1 MATSLDDLIRRAD
14 LDELVRHV
22 DSTCDARDWDHLV
35 RIRNEARAAV
45 STGRQLWPIATL
57 ANYRLAL
64 WAPADTAVRALDDTA
79 RTFMPGPV
87 SEILAVHHTW
97 DDLEPHLAPGHDRSL
112 IAYERAI
119 RGCTIDPSEP
129 ALLDIPIAPQ
139 LWEPTYTLAAYTDDG
154 VNDPSP
160 ELERPHDILHSKPAD
175 IAEDPESV
183 NAFRRLVEPWT
194 AQSNGTAHAAVVE
207 GGIAGALHALGLS
220 RARTTALTAGEALV
234 WLAWAGASG
243 GAHGKR
249 RGTATG
255 RSEAWWFLATFT
267 GLTDS
272 WPCDP
277 DECGDVFDSLEYTLF
292 ANDKAPTQG
301 WGLHLLIEDPDE
313 GLSIALSAS
322 DTD

>member
-14 LDELVRHV
+14 LDELIRHV
-22 DSTCDARDWDHLV
+22 DATCDARDWDHLV

-64 WAPADTAVRALDDTA
+64 WAPADIAVRALDDTA

-87 SEILAVHHTW
+87 SEIISVHHTW
-97 DDLEPHLAPGHDRSL
+97 ADLEPHLAPGHDRSL
-112 IAYERAI
+112 IAYERSL
-119 RGCTIDPSEP
+119 RGCFVEPSEP
-129 ALLDIPIAPQ
+129 ALLDIPIAVQ
-139 LWEPTYTLAAYTDDG
+139 MWEPTYAVAMYTDDG
-154 VNDPSP
+154 PDDPFPEPVNLSDYLDA
-160 ELERPHDILHSKPAD
+160 EPAD
-175 IAEDPESV
+175 VADDPESV
-183 NAFRRLVEPWT
+183 HAFRRLVEPWT
-194 AQSNGTAHAAVVE
+194 AQSNGTAHAVVVE
-207 GGIAGALHALGLS
+207 GGIGGALHALGLS
-220 RARTTALTAGEALV
+220 QARTAALTAGEALV
-234 WLAWAGASG
+234 WLTWAGASG

-255 RSEAWWFLATFT
+255 RSEAWWFLATFS
-267 GLTDS
+267 GLADH
-272 WPCDP
+272 WPCEP
-277 DECGDVFDSLEYTLF
+277 DELGDVLESLEYTVF
-292 ANDKAPTQG
+292 ENEKAPTRG